1 MKTNSSL
8 IQFYRVFSHEYKNLI
23 QSKVFRVLTLVILLG
38 VILLFT
44 IPPMTANQSADS
56 PASSTKPLLIID
68 ETGLFA
74 ADDFSSQSGYTITF
88 QQEHS
93 TVDQLK
99 AQVDAGMYND
109 ALLIST
115 ESQEKINLRFVTKS
129 VMDSLPQ
136 DLQVL
141 VTEANLRNIMSQ
153 YSVPS
158 SLITQALTAPD
169 LQIIT
174 TSSRNLASGFLSANI
189 FIMLL
194 FYSIV
199 IYGVMVA
206 SGVAQEK
213 SSRAME
219 VLITSART
227 NNLILGKIFGIG
239 LAGLTQLAIWI
250 IGMMVFYRIHFTYWK
265 DNVIISGLWGS
276 GASQLALMLL
286 FYLLGFFMYAALY
299 GAVGSLV
306 SRTEDIQLFQLP
318 ITFLQIIGLFGTT
331 MGMVM
336 PNSLLT
342 VFSFIPIYTPISML
356 ARISTSDVPLWQLLL
371 SIGLSAATVALF
383 SWLAVKIYRVGV
395 LLYGKTP
402 SIIEVFR
409 SLREDKMNKP
419 SIPARAEDH
428 FSEQR

>member
-1 MKTNSSL
+1 M
-8 IQFYRVFSHEYKNLI
+8 QFYRVFSHEYQNLI
-23 QSKVFRVLTLVILLG
+23 QSKAFRILTLVILLG
-38 VILLFT
+38 IILLFT
-44 IPPMTANQSADS
+44 IPPMTTNLSADS
-56 PASSTKPLLIID
+56 PASATKSLLIVD
-68 ETGLFA
+68 ETGLFTA
-74 ADDFSSQSGYTITF
+74 EDFSSPAGYAITF
-88 QQEHS
+88 QQGYS
-93 TVDQLK
+93 TIDQLK
-99 AQVDAGMYND
+99 TQVDADLVHD
-109 ALLIST
+109 ALFISM
-115 ESQEKINLRFVTKS
+115 ESHEKMTLYFVTKN

-136 DLQVL
+136 DLQAL
-141 VTEANLRNIMSQ
+141 VAAANLRNIMSQ

-227 NNLILGKIFGIG
+227 DNLILGKIFGIG
-239 LAGLTQLAIWI
+239 LAGLTQLAIWV
-250 IGMMVFYRIHFTYWK
+250 IGMVIFYRIHFTYWK
-265 DNVIISGLWGS
+265 DNIIISGLWGT

-299 GAVGSLV
+299 GAIGSLV
-306 SRTEDIQLFQLP
+306 SRTEDIQLFQFP
-318 ITFLQIIGLFGTT
+318 ITILQIIGLFGTT

-356 ARISTSDVPLWQLLL
+356 ARISITDVPLWQLLL
-371 SIGLSAATVALF
+371 SIGLSAATVVLF

-402 SIIEVFR
+402 SILEVFR
-409 SLREDKMNKP
+409 SLREDKQN
-419 SIPARAEDH
+419 
-428 FSEQR
+428 